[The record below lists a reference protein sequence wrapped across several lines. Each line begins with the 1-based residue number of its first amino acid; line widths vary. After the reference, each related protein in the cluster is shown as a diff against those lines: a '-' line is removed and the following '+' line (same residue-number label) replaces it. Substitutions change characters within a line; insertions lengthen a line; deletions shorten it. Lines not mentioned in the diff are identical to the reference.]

1 MRKKGFTFI
10 EIMIAISIF
19 FMMVVFMKI
28 DSNTQ
33 KQINNIRKQ
42 DRKVN
47 IAQGQLE
54 RLKSNPDNQLQK
66 LKSEEGYSIEKIIDG
81 YHVLITNT
89 GNAEVYDPVVE
100 VEVTVQ
106 QQPIGSDEYPYSFK
120 SHLLVK

>member
-1 MRKKGFTFI
+1 
-10 EIMIAISIF
+10 MIAISIF
-19 FMMVVFMKI
+19 FMMVVFIVKI

-106 QQPIGSDEYPYSFK
+106 QQPIGSDEYPIALK
-120 SHLLVK
+120 PLLVK